1 MITTPTTAAQRRR
14 HVIIMRTSAAASLM
28 STPAAG
34 PVFIVLQQANKYL
47 FEHIPVM
54 PPCPTPD
61 VLVTDGVTNGMALV
75 AVPLGIAL
83 SYWLGI
89 CCLWT
94 GDNFVN
100 TAVDIRRARYGA
112 RRLQV
117 LATTCSTI
125 ISITL
130 LGLAAIAMVRWTTDP
145 EVTPECAR
153 RAQGVEWFTYMCLV
167 DLTFGTTW
175 EFVLLWA
182 LGIDVHVFQQPVV
195 AITDEDMRRQ
205 REDFRHRKLP
215 ALLLIQVLLTM
226 SLKGSSVLLAIILD
240 QDPPGYGWTD
250 KVSHWTV
257 RGVVVGVTML
267 YAAVRVLAL
276 DISRGWRTV
285 QLKTPGLYVQL
296 EEFRQAEDLSLDV
309 RNLDGSGAA
318 SPASGS
324 PTASPRTPPPT
335 TPEPRPTLT
344 ATA

>member
-1 MITTPTTAAQRRR
+1 M
-14 HVIIMRTSAAASLM
+14 L
-28 STPAAG
+28 
-34 PVFIVLQQANKYL
+34 
-47 FEHIPVM
+47 
-54 PPCPTPD
+54 PCPTPD
-61 VLVTDGVTNGMALV
+61 VLVTDGVTNGMTLV

-285 QLKTPGLYVQL
+285 QLKTPGVYIKLTEMEAQQ
-296 EEFRQAEDLSLDV
+296 ESQAVSLGMP
-309 RNLDGSGAA
+309 DGAGASD
-318 SPASGS
+318 SPI
-324 PTASPRTPPPT
+324 ASPRTPPPT
-335 TPEPRPTLT
+335 TPEPRPTLAS